1 MGAGLRRRDA
11 SIGRIKNGHC
21 EVFMPTDNCKHCV
34 QFARVTET
42 LAEEAR
48 ITGKADRQSSIG
60 TSLFRAGSLA
70 LLSSAA
76 ILMPS
81 FIIWAAYKDVKWWTV
96 ATTSAFCVAMLG
108 FITVVVSHYVRDA
121 ARRTRRKLEMLYR
134 FWIFLKGEV
143 LHTHP
148 LTVDLSPRCTPLKDV
163 SNNRWHL
170 APTYIGRSTTSWEC
184 TADAVLEINPS
195 CEFGT
200 GHRLYGKGS
209 GVLQVIVRRG
219 ASDFFVAEWK
229 DGTGTVGVFCSEEGM
244 VYLLEMAARFMYPG
258 DVRNLP
264 IHLRSALREAI
275 GKLRAVASFPSSEG
289 CVKFARS
296 PYAPLMT
303 YVADEIYSGIVICD
317 IDKFVGDVTEDA
329 LFGQKVAVK
338 ATKLRGLTP
347 A

>member
-134 FWIFLKGEV
+134 FWIFLEKEV
-143 LHTHP
+143 LHIHP
-148 LTVDLSPRCTPLKDV
+148 FTMDLSPWPMPYKCSTSDGH
-163 SNNRWHL
+163 WHL
-170 APTYIGRSTTSWEC
+170 EPNYIGEDKCPWACRV
-184 TADAVLEINPS
+184 DAVLDINPS
-195 CEFGT
+195 STFEHRT
-200 GHRLYGKGS
+200 GHRLYGKGNDM
-209 GVLQVIVRRG
+209 LQVIVRRG

-229 DGTGTVGVFCSEEGM
+229 DGTGTVGVFCSVEGIR
-244 VYLLEMAARFMYPG
+244 YLLEMAARFKNPG
-258 DVRNLP
+258 DVRNLSV
-264 IHLRSALREAI
+264 HLRSGIREAM
-275 GKLRAVASFPSSEG
+275 GMLETFK
-289 CVKFARS
+289 
-296 PYAPLMT
+296 
-303 YVADEIYSGIVICD
+303 D
-317 IDKFVGDVTEDA
+317 
-329 LFGQKVAVK
+329 
-338 ATKLRGLTP
+338 
-347 A
+347 